1 MTDSSNSLK
10 AVEQSMLGDIWT
22 SQTLW
27 PTMLTL
33 CDDCNGRFVGSD
45 DELRAAL
52 FAKESFEKYG
62 LTNVHIEEF
71 PLHGWRRGPATLRV
85 NGHELTCIGLPG
97 TPASDLSAP
106 VAFLGDGEPA
116 DFDKAGEAPKGK
128 IALVRGKGSHR
139 LEKYGR
145 AVKAGCAGFIFSATE
160 PGCLPPT
167 GSLEFG
173 GQPAPIPGIGIS
185 FETLCRLER
194 AAERGEMAAHMKVE
208 AEAFDAIGHN
218 VIADLVGAKHRGLAQ
233 GDSTTDPDASPLL
246 MICAH
251 MDGHDIAQGAVD
263 NASGTAAVLEAARAL
278 KNAYDMAGAKHRE
291 LALANPS
298 TDPDASPLLGIR
310 FALWSG
316 EEVGMIG
323 SAAYADAHPKEIE
336 RIKLVFNCDIV
347 GNPGPLFMGLNGYD
361 IDRLADFLRGLG
373 ANQLQETKVGAEHI
387 IPYSDH
393 FSFYLKG
400 VPSLMAATGGGKSPG
415 PHTYG
420 DTLDKVDVRAIRSTT
435 AFAARALLSLAHD
448 PTPLPSRHATPE
460 EVQEALRKAKYE
472 DLLKA
477 QGRWKF

>member
-1 MTDSSNSLK
+1 
-10 AVEQSMLGDIWT
+10 MLGDIWT

-27 PTMLTL
+27 PTMVTL

-71 PLHGWRRGPATLRV
+71 PLHGWRRGPAALRV
-85 NGHELTCIGLPG
+85 NGQELTVHRPAGHAGLRPERAGSLPG
-97 TPASDLSAP
+97 RRRAGRLREGRRGAQGQNRTGARQRLAS
-106 VAFLGDGEPA
+106 
-116 DFDKAGEAPKGK
+116 AGE
-128 IALVRGKGSHR
+128 VR
-139 LEKYGR
+139 R
-145 AVKAGCAGFIFSATE
+145 AVKAGAAGFIFSATE

-218 VIADLVGAKHRGLAQ
+218 VIGDLYVGAKEAGL
-233 GDSTTDPDASPLL
+233 DSSDSVRTPPASPLL

-263 NASGTAAVLEAARAL
+263 NASGTAAVMEAARAL
-278 KNAYDMAGAKHRE
+278 KTRTTPLRRTATRLYKWAF
-291 LALANPS
+291 
-298 TDPDASPLLGIR
+298 ASR
-310 FALWSG
+310 LWSG

-323 SAAYADAHPKEIE
+323 SAAYADAHREE
-336 RIKLVFNCDIV
+336 LEQIKLVFNCDIV

-373 ANQLQETKVGAEHI
+373 ANHLQETMVGTEHI

-435 AFAARALLSLAHD
+435 AFAARALLSLAND
-448 PTPLPSRHATPE
+448 PTPLPARHATPE

>member
-1 MTDSSNSLK
+1 
-10 AVEQSMLGDIWT
+10 MLGDIWT

-27 PTMLTL
+27 PTMVTL

-52 FAKESFEKYG
+52 FAKDSFEKYG

-71 PLHGWRRGPATLRV
+71 PLHGWRRGPAMLRV
-85 NGHELTCIGLPG
+85 NGQELSCIGLPG
-97 TPASDLSAP
+97 TPACDLSAP

-116 DFDKAGEAPKGK
+116 DFEKAGDKPNGK

-139 LEKYGR
+139 LEKFSR
-145 AVKAGCAGFIFSATE
+145 AVKAGCTGFIFSATE

-208 AEAFDAIGHN
+208 AEAFNAIGHN
-218 VIADLVGAKHRGLAQ
+218 VIGDLYVGAGVKQAEPALSQ
-233 GDSTTDPDASPLL
+233 SNQNPPASPLL

-263 NASGTAAVLEAARAL
+263 NASGTAAVMEAARAL
-278 KNAYDMAGAKHRE
+278 KNAYDAVETRRGAS
-291 LALANPS
+291 LQM
-298 TDPDASPLLGIR
+298 GIR

-323 SAAYADAHPKEIE
+323 SAAYADAHREE
-336 RIKLVFNCDIV
+336 LEQIKLVFNCDIV

-373 ANQLQETKVGAEHI
+373 SNHLQETMVGTEHI

-448 PTPLPSRHATPE
+448 PTPLPARHATPE